1 MRKQGINGDLITEY
15 RERNKL
21 TQAKFASRLNKQLS
35 ENGVTATYSDKAI
48 SMWENGNRQPA
59 DINVLKALA
68 KTIGVS
74 LDELCFMNEVEEEVQ
89 KDTINKDQT
98 TAMVEYLNKFVEDN
112 QQIIFDCY
120 ALGMYNCAE
129 TIKTEC
135 IDVNTIKVVKE
146 FWLSI
151 PFEPLAVDDV
161 VWASHYVWDD
171 GYELFEEYTKG
182 ANQVSEQEFRAL
194 VLNYLLDNA
203 NDLKKNYDENF
214 AVDYVDYRFEGGL
227 HSEPY
232 EKVLS
237 SDLSALGIDVEDV
250 KTYPIADYYTD
261 KGLILR
267 VGVEVTGKS
276 ISFVKMLA
284 GNILENSDKWTQ
296 ANKKSIEELLK
307 TE

>member
-15 RERNKL
+15 REKNKL
-21 TQAKFASRLNKQLS
+21 TQAKFASKLNKKLS
-35 ENGVTATYSDKAI
+35 ENGLDATYSDKAI

-59 DINVLKALA
+59 DIDVLKALA

-74 LDELCFMNEVEEEVQ
+74 LDELCFMNDDEEEPQ
-89 KDTINKDQT
+89 QDTKNEDEA
-98 TAMVEYLNKFVEDN
+98 TAIVEYLNKFVDDN

-120 ALGMYNCAE
+120 ALGMYNCAK
-129 TIKTEC
+129 TIKIDC
-135 IDVNTIKVVKE
+135 IDSNTIKEVKE

-151 PFEPLAVDDV
+151 PFEPLAVGDV

-182 ANQVSEQEFRAL
+182 AKQVSEKEFRAL

-203 NDLKKNYDENF
+203 YYLKNNYDENV

-232 EKVLS
+232 GMALL
-237 SDLSALGIDVEDV
+237 SDLSALGIDIEDV
-250 KTYPIADYYTD
+250 TTYPIAEYYTD
-261 KGLILR
+261 KGMILR
-267 VGVEVTGKS
+267 LGVELTGKS
-276 ISFVKMLA
+276 NSFVKMLA
-284 GNILENSDKWTQ
+284 CNILDDSDKWTEV
-296 ANKKSIEELLK
+296 NKKSIEELLK